1 MFHLDHAPHRIE
13 ANDPPS
19 NVIRLLVGVT
29 LSALSAGMLLVAFPP
44 YNIWPLVFVALIPSL
59 LAQYRILPP
68 TLSAVGQAVASGG
81 FVGVYFLQ
89 IFPFLGE
96 LAWYMQGLPL
106 FIALFSFVTQRGY
119 RAFHERTRYRWFV
132 LHGIADWVGVEMIR
146 GFIPFIGTWAFV
158 GYTLWD
164 QNWLLQPMSIFGI
177 FGLNALILLAN
188 YALAQVTLRLFD
200 HRFPWNEAPAIAADV
215 NRRWLAALV
224 VVAMAWTALSVGM
237 LAAAP
242 PAPET
247 VRVAAVQP
255 NPSTLLEEGQ
265 NRWALDETERATLME
280 KLLAR
285 LREQTIEAA
294 QAGAKIVVWPEGQ
307 VTFDPQE
314 KGTDFFQAL
323 TRETGVHLVIG
334 YVEDTKRGLRN
345 EATVLTPEGE
355 FLGTYGK
362 AHPVVFGGETSLT
375 RGIYPTYD
383 TPWSTLATIICYDLN
398 FTDVSRIMARRG
410 AQIIAVPSADWP
422 AIAERQYTHLRFR
435 AIENRVGM
443 IKADMAYDSVITDPH
458 GRTLAHDSS
467 PQGHETVLMAN
478 LPLGTGDSIY
488 VTLGDWVGW
497 ICLAG
502 LAFFTFYIPVV
513 VRRADRNGR

>member
-1 MFHLDHAPHRIE
+1 MTTRDRAETNKLPSDAIRI
-13 ANDPPS
+13 
-19 NVIRLLVGVT
+19 LVGVV
-29 LSALSAGMLLVAFPP
+29 LSALSAVLLLMAFPP
-44 YNIWPLVFVALIPSL
+44 YNAWPLVFVALIPSL
-59 LAQYRILPP
+59 LAQYRVLPP
-68 TLSAVGQAVASGG
+68 KLSAVAPAVSSGG
-81 FVGVYFLQ
+81 FVGIFFLQ
-89 IFPFLGE
+89 IFPFLRE

-106 FIALFSFVTQRGY
+106 IIALFSLLTQRSF
-119 RAFHERTRYRWFV
+119 RAFHEGTRYRWFV

-164 QNWLLQPMSIFGI
+164 QNWLLQLMSVFGI
-177 FGLNALILLAN
+177 FGLNAIILLTN

-200 HRFPWNEAPAIAADV
+200 DRFPWNETPTVSAGI
-215 NRRWLAALV
+215 NRRWLVALGVAAI
-224 VVAMAWTALSVGM
+224 AWATLSVG
-237 LAAAP
+237 LLVTAP
-242 PAPET
+242 SALET

-265 NRWALDETERATLME
+265 DRGALDETERATLME

-314 KGTDFFQAL
+314 KRTDFFQAL
-323 TRETGVHLVIG
+323 TRETSVHLVIG
-334 YVEDTKRGLRN
+334 YAVDTKEGLRN

-362 AHPVVFGGETSLT
+362 AHPVIFGGETSLT
-375 RGIYPTYD
+375 RGTYPTYD

-435 AIENRVGM
+435 AIENRVSM
-443 IKADMAYDSVITDPH
+443 IKADMAYDSVLTDPH
-458 GRTLAHDSS
+458 GRILAHDSS
-467 PQGHETVLMAN
+467 PQGHETILMAD

-502 LAFFTFYIPVV
+502 LIFFTFYIPVV
-513 VRRADRNGR
+513 VRRADGSEQGN